1 MKKFTFFAV
10 LLAALMLT
18 ACFASA
24 EESTGIQ
31 VGDYITFG
39 VYEQD
44 NNLEN
49 GKEPLEW
56 RVLQIE
62 GDEMLVITEYGLDCV
77 PYSTAGGYARWRTAT
92 LRTWLSSDFY
102 NAAFTDDE
110 KQAIITKEITNWRE
124 KPTTDPVILLDT
136 DQAKRLFSSHEDR
149 QCIPTAYA
157 VAQGAYLSVKYK
169 KAVGDDAP
177 ANCHWWL
184 RTHSWESNFK
194 GAYVAAS
201 GGVMTCGGHTDG
213 YANNDVLVVRPC
225 VYVSKAAFAQ

>member
-1 MKKFTFFAV
+1 MKKILSFA
-10 LLAALMLT
+10 LLLCALLMVSAFAA
-18 ACFASA
+18 A
-24 EESTGIQ
+24 EETGIQ

-49 GKEPLEW
+49 GVEPLEW

-62 GDEMLVITEYGLDCV
+62 GDEALLITEYGLDCV
-77 PYSTAGGYARWRTAT
+77 PYSTKGGYARWRTAT
-92 LRTWLSSDFY
+92 LRTWLSNDFY
-102 NAAFTDDE
+102 NAAFSDTE
-110 KQAIITKEITNWRE
+110 KQAIITKEIINWRE

-136 DQAKRLFSSHEDR
+136 DQAKRLFSSHDDR
-149 QCIPTAYA
+149 QCTPTAYA

-169 KAVGDDAP
+169 KAAAEDAP

-194 GAYVAAS
+194 GSYVAAS

-213 YANNDVLVVRPC
+213 YANNTVLVVRPS
-225 VYVSKAAFAQ
+225 VYVSLSALQQ